1 MSLHR
6 AYAVTLTFLLYAAL
20 SAAEEQIGWAWK
32 DPVSATEVKEGLV
45 SADGEKEAVAY
56 SGGKESRLFWHFGSH
71 PVAYK
76 PVVPPP
82 LLHLPP
88 AQHPHHP
95 PPAAAGCPGYGCP
108 NPGFNP
114 GSGGPTGP
122 ILPDY
127 VPPPQ
132 PLTTSTTS
140 SSSTT
145 TSAESTTST
154 TTTTTTSTTTTSTTA
169 NTSTAS
175 TAASTSRGTSA
186 AAAGVITPGPPAS
199 NCTCVPADRCDPAH
213 VHTFGTGQID
223 PRRGT
228 CLYGVEVC
236 CTRPLSG
243 GPPYL
248 GHLVGCG
255 VSKFP
260 EIQAAA
266 ALGGLAGPP
275 VHAQQQEPV

>member
-1 MSLHR
+1 MSLQG
-6 AYAVTLTFLLYAAL
+6 AYAVTLALLLYAAL
-20 SAAEEQIGWAWK
+20 SAAEEQIGWAWT
-32 DPVSATEVKEGLV
+32 DPVSAKEVKEGSV
-45 SADGEKEAVAY
+45 SADGQKGAVAY

-71 PVAYK
+71 HPVAYK

-88 AQHPHHP
+88 AHYPQH
-95 PPAAAGCPGYGCP
+95 PPAAAGGCPSYGCP

-132 PLTTSTTS
+132 PLTTT

-145 TSAESTTST
+145 TSAESTTTST

-169 NTSTAS
+169 DTSTAR
-175 TAASTSRGTSA
+175 TTASTSRGTSA
-186 AAAGVITPGPPAS
+186 AAGVITPEPPAT
-199 NCTCVPADRCDPAH
+199 NCTCVPADRCDPDH

-255 VSKFP
+255 VAKFP
-260 EIQAAA
+260 EIQAA

-275 VHAQQQEPV
+275 VHSQHQEPV